1 MKRIK
6 MNRRD
11 FIKNSA
17 FITGSAAGASL
28 LVGVNPELEA
38 ATDTSDTGTATRTT
52 ALAQCPYCGVGC
64 GTIIQVENGKIV
76 SMRPDKDHP
85 TNYGLQCIKGL
96 TAAEPIYVDRMEGD
110 TYVRKDVWAEWEKPG
125 HGDLEYISKTK
136 GSFDEEHFV
145 RVSYKKAS
153 EMVDHKIAHFVKQY
167 TGNSIALYGSGQL
180 TTEGQ
185 YLENLFMK
193 GVLGSNTIEANARM
207 CMTSAVTGYFATLG
221 SDTPPLAYED
231 IELCDMIMHFGHN
244 ARESHPIIFWR
255 IADYKKKADIPTV
268 VIDPRYTGTVKGY
281 EDINPNNSVHVPI
294 LNGDISFLNS
304 LAHVL
309 LKNHPDVIDWDFVKK
324 HTTGWQEYVEEVT
337 NNYSPEQVQDRMGGP
352 NHDVSPEL
360 IRKIAGMFAD
370 ATRKRLA
377 RSKGKHSSDTTSGVP
392 GGEGR
397 GGVIIMWGIGYNQH
411 IHGQYNVISII
422 NLLTLTGNLAK
433 PGCGPFSMTGQPN
446 AMGERFTGGLTGR
459 LPFNQPLKNA
469 KHRLQMAKF
478 WRVPEENLVRAMNS
492 KNPGMAVGMMERALK
507 DEVKAM
513 FLVYATHIDLP
524 DLENLVRPALKKT
537 FNVVQEIYRHAP
549 NNLYADVIFPAATW
563 GEVEGVYISSERRI
577 NICEQAAMPPEG
589 CLPDLDMV
597 IDKAKGIGK
606 LLGMDMDKVLPY
618 QKGEN
623 GFYDAEEIFR
633 DICRASVDTDG
644 DLTGILE
651 VEKVDGISPY
661 EQLKKLRGIQ
671 WPAPTYTIAK
681 TGGTKRRYM
690 LQEGNWKSKPYGYFR
705 TKDGKVHIKICHQD
719 YSDREVITRKL
730 MEFGEKPGLYTI
742 DHMDLMKL
750 ARDKGLTPDL
760 PDEKY
765 RGLKWDKVPR
775 DKFPYWFGLGVVYE
789 HFHTAKSNRSP
800 TTRRLVPEMYVEIHS
815 DDAKDLGIK
824 DGDKVRV
831 VTRRGQL
838 EARAQVGTN
847 SLVKPA
853 RNNVPRGYMFGPW
866 NLSVADSAVPEKNK
880 WLANRVT
887 SRVWDPV
894 SGQVD
899 FKKSAARIEKIG

>member
-6 MNRRD
+6 INRRN
-11 FIKNSA
+11 FIKGSA
-17 FITGSAAGASL
+17 FITGSVAGAGL
-28 LVGVNPELEA
+28 MVGNNPELEA
-38 ATDTSDTGTATRTT
+38 ATSDTPSASRTT

-64 GTIIQVENGKIV
+64 GTVIQVENGKIV

-85 TNYGLQCIKGL
+85 TNFGLQCIKGL

-110 TYVRKDVWAEWEKPG
+110 SYVRKDVWAEWNKPG
-125 HGDLEYISKTK
+125 HGDMDFTSKTK
-136 GSFDEEHFV
+136 GSFDEKHFI
-145 RVSYKKAS
+145 RVPYKEAA
-153 EMVDHKIAHFVKQY
+153 EMVDHKIAHLVKKY

-180 TTEGQ
+180 TMEGQ

-231 IELCDMIMHFGHN
+231 IELADMIMHFGHN
-244 ARESHPIIFWR
+244 AREAHPIIFWR
-255 IADYKKKADIPTV
+255 AADHKKKKDIPTV
-268 VIDPRYTGTVKGY
+268 VVDPRRTGTVMGY
-281 EDINPNNSVHVPI
+281 EDINPKNSVHVPI
-294 LNGDISFLNS
+294 LNGDISFLNA

-309 LKNHPDVIDWDFVKK
+309 LKDHDDVIDWEFMKK
-324 HTTGWQEYVEEVT
+324 HTTGWKNYVDTVT
-337 NNYSPEQVQDRMGGP
+337 AEYSPEQVQDRMGGE

-360 IRKIAGMFAD
+360 IRKVAGMFAD

-377 RSKGKHSSDTTSGVP
+377 RSKGKHSSDAKSGVP
-392 GGEGR
+392 GSEGR

-411 IHGQYNVISII
+411 IHGQNNVISII

-459 LPFNQPLKNA
+459 LPFNQPLKNSKHRAHMA
-469 KHRLQMAKF
+469 KHWRL
-478 WRVPEENLVRAMNS
+478 PEKNLITAMNAP
-492 KNPGMAVGMMERALK
+492 NPGMAIGMMERALK
-507 DEVKAM
+507 GDVKAM

-524 DLENLVRPALKKT
+524 DLENLVRPALMKT

-563 GEVEGVYISSERRI
+563 GEVDGVYISSERRI
-577 NICEQAAMPPEG
+577 NICEQAAMPLEG

-606 LLGMDMDKVLPY
+606 LLGLDMEKALPY
-618 QKGEN
+618 KKGKN
-623 GFYDAEEIFR
+623 GFYDTEEIFR
-633 DICRASVDTDG
+633 DICRASKDTDA

-651 VEKVDGISPY
+651 REKVDGISPY
-661 EQLKKLRGIQ
+661 EQLKELRGIQ
-671 WPAPTYTIAK
+671 WPAPTFAIAK
-681 TGGTKRRYM
+681 EGGTKRRYM
-690 LQEGNWKSKPYGYFR
+690 MQEGNWKSKPYGYFR
-705 TKDGKVHIKICHQD
+705 TKDGKVHMKLCKQD
-719 YSDREVITRKL
+719 YSKREEITRKL
-730 MEFGEKPGLYTI
+730 MEFGTKKGFYAV
-742 DHMDLMKL
+742 DNMDLLKQ
-750 ARDKGLTPDL
+750 ARDMGLTPDL
-760 PDEKY
+760 PDEKH
-765 RGLKWDKVPR
+765 RGTKWDKVPK
-775 DKFPYWFGLGVVYE
+775 DKYPYWFGLGVVYE

-800 TTRRLVPEMYVEIHS
+800 TTRRLVPEMYVEMHPE
-815 DDAKDLGIK
+815 DAKDLGIN

-866 NLSVADSAVPEKNK
+866 NLSVADSAIPEKNK

-887 SRVWDPV
+887 SRAFDPV

-899 FKKSAARIEKIG
+899 FKKSAARIEKI

>member
-6 MNRRD
+6 VDRRQ
-11 FIKNSA
+11 FLKGSA
-17 FITGSAAGASL
+17 FISGSAAGAGL
-28 LVGVNPELEA
+28 FVANNPELEA
-38 ATDTSDTGTATRTT
+38 APVSPEKASATRTT

-96 TAAEPIYVDRMEGD
+96 TAAEPMYVDRMEGD
-110 TYVRKDVWAEWEKPG
+110 SYVRKDVWEEWNKPE
-125 HGDLEYISKTK
+125 HGDLDFISKTK

-145 RVSYKKAS
+145 RVPYQEASDMVAHKVAHLAKK
-153 EMVDHKIAHFVKQY
+153 Y
-167 TGNSIALYGSGQL
+167 GGNSIALYGSGQL
-180 TTEGQ
+180 TVEGQ

-231 IELCDMIMHFGHN
+231 IEMCDMIMHFGHN

-255 IADYKKKADIPTV
+255 AADHKKKTGIPTV
-268 VIDPRYTGTVKGY
+268 VVDPRRTGTVTGY
-281 EDINPNNSVHVPI
+281 EDIDASNTVHVPI

-304 LAHVL
+304 IAHVL
-309 LKNHPDVIDWDFVKK
+309 LKDHDDVIDWDFVKE
-324 HTTGWQEYVEEVT
+324 HATGWKEYVEAVT
-337 NNYSPEQVQDRMGGP
+337 TRYSPEQVQDRMGGP
-352 NHDVSPEL
+352 GHDVSPAL
-360 IRKIAGMFAD
+360 IRRIAGLFAD

-377 RSKGKHSSDTTSGVP
+377 RSKGKHAEQGY
-392 GGEGR
+392 

-411 IHGQYNVISII
+411 VHGQHNVISIV
-422 NLLTLTGNLAK
+422 NLLALTGNLAK

-459 LPFNQPLKNA
+459 LPFNEPLNNLE
-469 KHRLQMAKF
+469 HRLKMAQA
-478 WRVPEENLVRAMNS
+478 WRVPEKNLENAMNS
-492 KNPGMAVGMMERALK
+492 KNPGFAVGMMERALK

-524 DLENLVRPALKKT
+524 DQYNLVRPALNKT
-537 FNVVQEIYRHAP
+537 FNVIQEIYRHAP

-577 NICEQAAMPPEG
+577 NICEKAAEPPPG
-589 CLPDLDMV
+589 CRPDMDMV
-597 IDKAKGIGK
+597 IDKGK
-606 LLGMDMDKVLPY
+606 EIAHLLGLNADEIFPY
-618 QKGEN
+618 QRKKD
-623 GFYDAEEIFR
+623 GFYDAQEIFR
-633 DICRASVDTDG
+633 DLIRASAGTDT

-651 VEKVDGISPY
+651 VEKVDKITPY
-661 EQLKKLRGIQ
+661 EQLKAIRGIQ
-671 WPAPTYTIAK
+671 WPAPTYSIAK
-681 TGGTKRRYM
+681 EGGTKRRYM
-690 LQEGNWKSKPYGYFR
+690 MQEGDWKNRPYGYFR
-705 TKDGKVHIKICHQD
+705 TKDGKVHMKLCEQD
-719 YSDREVITRKL
+719 YSDREALTKKL
-730 MEFGEKPGLYTI
+730 MEFGVKKGLYTI
-742 DHMDLMKL
+742 DHMDLIVA

-760 PDEKY
+760 PDEKF
-765 RGLKWDKVPR
+765 RGAHWSKVPK
-775 DKFPYWFGLGVVYE
+775 DKFPYWMGLGVVYE

-800 TTRRLVPEMYVEIHS
+800 TTRRLVPEMYVEMHPQ
-815 DDAKDLGIK
+815 DAEELGIK

-831 VTRRGQL
+831 VTRRGSL
-838 EARAQVGTN
+838 EAKAQVGTN
-847 SLVKPA
+847 SMVKPA

-866 NLSVADSAVPEKNK
+866 NLSVADSADPKKNK
-880 WLANRVT
+880 WLANGIS
-887 SRVWDPV
+887 SRIWDPV

-899 FKKSAARIEKIG
+899 FKKLACRIEKV